1 MEREKGNRSPFFAT
15 VEELIKEN
23 QMIWKSLSAKNVQI
37 EKSIQIAKM
46 QRCTVPTSSL
56 SECQCSRKSKKPI
69 WVRNSMYTEILG
81 GRYGG
86 ANFEVLVPP
95 VPQFCS

>member
-46 QRCTVPTSSL
+46 
-56 SECQCSRKSKKPI
+56 
-69 WVRNSMYTEILG
+69 
-81 GRYGG
+81 
-86 ANFEVLVPP
+86 
-95 VPQFCS
+95 